1 MDMSKLFKA
10 AHRLAKRTVKTG
22 DNYQV
27 TFGACLKFIINAQK
41 AKKARVEPIVIKL
54 DDRKINEKFIMANG
68 SSIYVSHDKR
78 CKTYFVN
85 VFGKTDKAMP
95 YLRKSQAERIVN
107 ILMNK

>member
-1 MDMSKLFKA
+1 MNMSKLFKA
-10 AHRLAKRTVKTG
+10 AHRLTKRTVRTG

-27 TFGACLKFIINAQK
+27 TFGLCLKFIINAQK
-41 AKKARVEPIVIKL
+41 AKKVRVEPIVIKL
-54 DDRKINEKFIMANG
+54 DDRKTEERFVMANG
-68 SSIYVSHDKR
+68 SSIYVSHDRR

-95 YLRKSQAERIVN
+95 YLRRTQAERIVN

>member
-1 MDMSKLFKA
+1 MNMSKLFKA
-10 AHRLAKRTVKTG
+10 AHRLAKRTVRTG

-41 AKKARVEPIVIKL
+41 AKRLRTEPVVIKL
-54 DDRKINEKFIMANG
+54 DDRKTEERFLMANG
-68 SSIYVSHDKR
+68 SVIHVSHDKR

-85 VFGKTDKAMP
+85 VFGKTDRAFP
-95 YLRKSQAERIVN
+95 EIRRSQAERIVN